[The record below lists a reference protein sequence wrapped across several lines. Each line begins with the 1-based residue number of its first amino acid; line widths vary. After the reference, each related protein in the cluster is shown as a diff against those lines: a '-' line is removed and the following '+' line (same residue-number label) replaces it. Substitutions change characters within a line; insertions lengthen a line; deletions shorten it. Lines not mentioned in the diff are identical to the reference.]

1 MASVLRSVGEIEA
14 YAASSA
20 AVAAAMDGL
29 LAAFES
35 WAAAALA
42 RLVRAGAADSDEPLL
57 RRIWTLSRQRPGQHV
72 GWEAWGMG
80 VLEVIGSVAARGAE
94 FLERHSG
101 LASRAEADATQASL
115 GPYFYSISS
124 SVSPTRLRPR
134 RLRRVLALI
143 SIASCVPYLQ
153 HA

>member
-101 LASRAEADATQASL
+101 LASRAEAEASL

-143 SIASCVPYLQ
+143 SIASRVPYLQ

>member
-42 RLVRAGAADSDEPLL
+42 RLVRAGAADSEWIEA
-57 RRIWTLSRQRPGQHV
+57 RRPWSRKQ
-72 GWEAWGMG
+72 
-80 VLEVIGSVAARGAE
+80 
-94 FLERHSG
+94 
-101 LASRAEADATQASL
+101 SR
-115 GPYFYSISS
+115 
-124 SVSPTRLRPR
+124 
-134 RLRRVLALI
+134 
-143 SIASCVPYLQ
+143 
-153 HA
+153 